1 MEELSGVKY
10 MKFIHLADLHIG
22 KRVNE
27 VSMLE
32 DQEYILRKILEVVD
46 EEKPDGVLIAGDVYD
61 KPVPGTEAVR
71 MLDFFLTSLAKRQI
85 KVFLISGNHDSA
97 ERIAFGANLMTQTGI
112 HVSQVYDGEI
122 LPVKLEDELG
132 ELNVYMLP
140 FIKPLV
146 IRNIFPE
153 DKIETYTDA
162 VECAIRHMNID
173 RTKRNVLVAHQFVTG
188 AVRCDSEEVSVG
200 GMDNVDAGVF
210 EGFDYVALG
219 HIHGPQNV
227 GSERIRYAG
236 TPLKYSFSEINHEKS
251 VTVVEINKDVVIR
264 TVKLHPRRDMIEL
277 RGKYNELVGKENYEK
292 YDRDAYIRVILTDE
306 EEEPDA
312 IGKMRVIYPNIM
324 KLEYDNQRTKGC
336 GEVYGAREEEMENPL
351 QMFGDFYQMQN
362 NQEMSIEQE
371 KYMKMLIDEV
381 WEA

>member
-1 MEELSGVKY
+1 MEDLSGVKY

-32 DQEYILRKILEVVD
+32 DQKYILGEILEIV
-46 EEKPDGVLIAGDVYD
+46 EKEKPDGVLIAGDVYD

-71 MLDFFLTSLAKRQI
+71 LLDFFLTSLAKKQI

-97 ERIAFGANLMTQTGI
+97 ERIAFGANLMKQTGI
-112 HVSQVYDGEI
+112 HMSQVYDGEI

-146 IRNIFPE
+146 IRNRFPE
-153 DKIETYTDA
+153 EKIETYTDA

-210 EGFDYVALG
+210 EAFDYVALG

-236 TPLKYSFSEINHEKS
+236 TPLKYSFSEVNHEKS
-251 VTVVEINKDVVIR
+251 VTVVEINRDVVIR
-264 TVKLHPRRDMIEL
+264 TVKLHPRRDMIE
-277 RGKYNELVGKENYEK
+277 RKGRYNDLVKKENYEK

-336 GEVYGAREEEMENPL
+336 GEVYGVREEEMKNPL

-371 KYMKMLIDEV
+371 KYMKMLIDEI